1 MLRALKRVINVF
13 NYYFMGDFFLCCFLY
28 AAFTVFVRVKTE
40 KTGGSV
46 YNYEPHGA
54 V

>member
-13 NYYFMGDFFLCCFLY
+13 NYYFMGDSFLCCFLY
-28 AAFTVFVRVKTE
+28 AAFTVFVRVKT
-40 KTGGSV
+40 GGSV